1 MIVLCQVLE
10 EKKFYNLFMN
20 FGEILKN
27 LLRDTG
33 KTQQELALFIGYSQ
47 RAVSKWINN
56 QFEPTE

>member
-33 KTQQELALFIGYSQ
+33 KTQQELALFI
-47 RAVSKWINN
+47 
-56 QFEPTE
+56 